1 MMRKDRKKKV
11 NINPLLEKK
20 ISNYL
25 KQLRIDKDNLDY
37 IERDELL

>member
-1 MMRKDRKKKV
+1 MRKDRKKKV